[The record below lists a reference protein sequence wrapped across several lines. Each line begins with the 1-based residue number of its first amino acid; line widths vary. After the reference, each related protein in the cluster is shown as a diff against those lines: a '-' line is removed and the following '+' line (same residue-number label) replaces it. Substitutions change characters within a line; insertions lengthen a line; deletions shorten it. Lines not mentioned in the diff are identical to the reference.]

1 MGAMKEK
8 IKKFPFTSKRSKD
21 DIIFN
26 PQSGSI
32 PKEFLSELLD
42 KCSYTIPSDN
52 PPQLPKLKDKKN
64 LEVENQSKS
73 IDNNITKKEYTK
85 INKIIINKFRG
96 LENITLPIANNITL
110 IAGRNGTSK
119 STILGIVA
127 QCFNFMYDYT
137 KPKKNEKNRYQL
149 LPYRT
154 LAGRMFISVAK
165 EHFRLSEQ
173 HDLTG
178 TMDITVEI
186 YDAINHL
193 VIDSLKLSLTREKNK
208 KGEYFP
214 RARVRQKESGRAI
227 THPVIYLGL
236 KRLYP
241 ISERRYEE
249 KENDEFIIENKKDF
263 ISDNNLILIKRSSEV
278 TSTLGIVNSIVAH
291 NTEYDHQ
298 SISVG
303 EDNVGQ
309 ILQAIYSFKKLKN
322 QMKDEYKGGILLI
335 DEIDS
340 SLFCAAQIR
349 LMSLLERYSKELQLQ
364 IIITSHSLD
373 IIEKIYKSSRHESDN
388 FKLLY
393 LTNARGKIQL
403 LSEFSEISADIQ
415 DAFPDRIYDKP
426 INVYTEDQEA
436 RDFLNSLIANY
447 DIKSKLNLIQDIK
460 IGCENYKKF
469 VTLHKIPEFY
479 KHSII
484 IFDGD
489 LANDETVQ
497 KHENLICLPTNLPP
511 EQLLLE
517 YLLNKPDDDPFWET
531 CKISRSTIISMPQ
544 ITSIINRLHIDI
556 GSQIELRSDID
567 MYRKSDKANE
577 KPKLREVFK
586 QWYNT
591 KEIQTLIKQANL
603 YEHWINDHQSLQ
615 KTFLDQLSKA
625 IRFVQK
631 NTSHF

>member
-1 MGAMKEK
+1 
-8 IKKFPFTSKRSKD
+8 
-21 DIIFN
+21 
-26 PQSGSI
+26 
-32 PKEFLSELLD
+32 
-42 KCSYTIPSDN
+42 
-52 PPQLPKLKDKKN
+52 
-64 LEVENQSKS
+64 
-73 IDNNITKKEYTK
+73 
-85 INKIIINKFRG
+85 G

-291 NTEYDHQ
+291 STEYDHQ

-309 ILQAIYSFKKLKN
+309 
-322 QMKDEYKGGILLI
+322 
-335 DEIDS
+335 
-340 SLFCAAQIR
+340 
-349 LMSLLERYSKELQLQ
+349 
-364 IIITSHSLD
+364 
-373 IIEKIYKSSRHESDN
+373 
-388 FKLLY
+388 
-393 LTNARGKIQL
+393 
-403 LSEFSEISADIQ
+403 
-415 DAFPDRIYDKP
+415 
-426 INVYTEDQEA
+426 
-436 RDFLNSLIANY
+436 
-447 DIKSKLNLIQDIK
+447 
-460 IGCENYKKF
+460 
-469 VTLHKIPEFY
+469 
-479 KHSII
+479 
-484 IFDGD
+484 
-489 LANDETVQ
+489 
-497 KHENLICLPTNLPP
+497 
-511 EQLLLE
+511 
-517 YLLNKPDDDPFWET
+517 
-531 CKISRSTIISMPQ
+531 
-544 ITSIINRLHIDI
+544 
-556 GSQIELRSDID
+556 
-567 MYRKSDKANE
+567 
-577 KPKLREVFK
+577 
-586 QWYNT
+586 
-591 KEIQTLIKQANL
+591 
-603 YEHWINDHQSLQ
+603 
-615 KTFLDQLSKA
+615 
-625 IRFVQK
+625 
-631 NTSHF
+631 

>member
-1 MGAMKEK
+1 MGEMKEK

-21 DIIFN
+21 DIIFH
-26 PQSGSI
+26 PQNGNI
-32 PKEFLSELLD
+32 PPEFMRELLD
-42 KCSYTIPSDN
+42 KFAIPSATDS
-52 PPQLPKLKDKKN
+52 QSQKLEKKQN
-64 LEVENQSKS
+64 LEIKNQSKS
-73 IDNNITKKEYTK
+73 IGNNITKKEYTK

-119 STILGIVA
+119 STILGIIA

-137 KPKKNEKNRYQL
+137 KPKKDEKNKYQL

-154 LAGRMFISVAK
+154 LAGRMFISVAR

-186 YDAINHL
+186 YDATNHL
-193 VIDSLKLSLTREKNK
+193 YIDSLKLSLTREKSK

-241 ISERRYEE
+241 ISERKYEE

-263 ISDNNLILIKRSSEV
+263 IRDNNLILIKRSSEV

-309 ILQAIYSFKKLKN
+309 ILQAIYSFKKLKQ

-349 LMSLLERYSKELQLQ
+349 LMSLLEQYSKELELQ
-364 IIITSHSLD
+364 IIITSHSID
-373 IIEKIYKSSRHESDN
+373 IIKKIHKSSKHESDN
-388 FKLLY
+388 FRLLY

-415 DAFPDRIYDKP
+415 DAFPEYIYDKP

-436 RDFLNSLIANY
+436 RDFLSALIANY
-447 DIKSKLNLIQDIK
+447 DIRSKLNILKEIK
-460 IGCENYKKF
+460 IGCENYKNF
-469 VTLHKIPEFY
+469 VKIYKIPEFS

-484 IFDGD
+484 VFDGN
-489 LANDETVQ
+489 LTNDEAVQ
-497 KHENLICLPTNLPP
+497 KHENLICLPTTLPP

-517 YLLNKPDDDPFWET
+517 YLLNKPDDDPFWEIG
-531 CKISRSTIISMPQ
+531 KISRSRIISIPQ
-544 ITSIINRLHIDI
+544 IIEIIKRLRIDV
-556 GSQIELRSDID
+556 GDQVDLRANID
-567 MYRKSDKANE
+567 AYRKSDRANE

-591 KEIQTLIKQANL
+591 TEIQTLIKQANL
-603 YEHWINDHQSLQ
+603 YEHWINDNRDLQ
-615 KTFLDQLSKA
+615 KTFLEKLSKA
-625 IRFVQK
+625 VKFVQK
-631 NTSHF
+631 NTNHF

>member
-1 MGAMKEK
+1 MGEMKEK

-21 DIIFN
+21 DIIFH
-26 PQSGSI
+26 PQNGKIPTELMKEIVDALAIPSGSY
-32 PKEFLSELLD
+32 SR
-42 KCSYTIPSDN
+42 S
-52 PPQLPKLKDKKN
+52 QKLEEKQS
-64 LEVENQSKS
+64 LEIKNQSIS
-73 IDNNITKKEYTK
+73 IGHNIAKKEYTK
-85 INKIIINKFRG
+85 INKIIISKFRG

-119 STILGIVA
+119 STILGIIA

-137 KPKKNEKNRYQL
+137 KPKKDEKNKYQL

-154 LAGRMFISVAK
+154 LAGRMFISVAR
-165 EHFRLSEQ
+165 EHFRLSEK

-193 VIDSLKLSLTREKNK
+193 YIDSLKLSLTREKNK

-241 ISERRYEE
+241 ISERKYEE
-249 KENDEFIIENKKDF
+249 KENDEFIIENKNDF
-263 ISDNNLILIKRSSEV
+263 IRDNNLILIKRSSEV

-309 ILQAIYSFKKLKN
+309 ILQAIYSFKKLKQ

-349 LMSLLERYSKELQLQ
+349 LMTLLEQYSKELGLQ
-364 IIITSHSLD
+364 IIITSHSIDL
-373 IIEKIYKSSRHESDN
+373 IKKIHQSSKHKPDN

-415 DAFPDRIYDKP
+415 DAFPEYIYDKL

-436 RDFLNSLIANY
+436 RDFLNSLITDY
-447 DIKSKLNLIQDIK
+447 DIRSKLNIIKEIK
-460 IGCENYKKF
+460 IGCENYKNF
-469 VTLHKIPEFY
+469 VALHKIPEFS

-489 LANDETVQ
+489 LSNDEIVQ
-497 KHENLICLPTNLPP
+497 KHENLICLPTHLPP

-517 YLLNKPDDDPFWET
+517 YLLNKPDDDPFWKIG
-531 CKISRSTIISMPQ
+531 KISRSAIISMSQ
-544 ITSIINRLHIDI
+544 ITQIIYRLRIDV
-556 GSQIELRSDID
+556 GAPVDLKANID
-567 MYRKSDKANE
+567 AYRESDKANE
-577 KPKLREVFK
+577 KPKLRDLFK
-586 QWYNT
+586 QWYKT
-591 KEIQTLIKQANL
+591 TEIQTLIKQANL
-603 YEHWINDHQSLQ
+603 YEHWINDNKALQ
-615 KTFLDQLSKA
+615 KNFLDQLSKA
-625 IRFVQK
+625 VKFVQK
-631 NTSHF
+631 KY